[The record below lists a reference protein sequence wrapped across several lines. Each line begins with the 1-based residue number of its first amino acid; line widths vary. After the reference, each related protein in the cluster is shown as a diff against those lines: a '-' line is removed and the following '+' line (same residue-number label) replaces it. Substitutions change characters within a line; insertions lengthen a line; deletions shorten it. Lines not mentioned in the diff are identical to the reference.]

1 MIADPVARLF
11 WEMNPGQLAPA
22 RDRDVIIPR
31 VLHYGSLAD
40 WQWLER
46 QYGREA
52 VRAKILARDRS
63 GIRERSRRLA
73 ALLFA

>member
-11 WEMNPGQLAPA
+11 WEMNPEKLDPA

-31 VLHYGSLAD
+31 VLNYGSLAD
-40 WQWLER
+40 WRWLEQR
-46 QYGREA
+46 YGREV
-52 VRAKILARDRS
+52 VRAEILARDRNN
-63 GIRERSRRLA
+63 IRERSRRLA

>member
-11 WEMNPGQLAPA
+11 WEMSPEKLDPA

-31 VLHYGSLAD
+31 VLNYGSLAD
-40 WQWLER
+40 WRWLEQ

-52 VRAKILARDRS
+52 VRAQILARDRS
-63 GIRERSRRLA
+63 SIRKRSRRLA

>member
-11 WEMNPGQLAPA
+11 WEMNPEKLDPA

-31 VLHYGSLAD
+31 VLNYGSLAD
-40 WQWLER
+40 WRWLEQ

-52 VRAKILARDRS
+52 VRAKILALDRS